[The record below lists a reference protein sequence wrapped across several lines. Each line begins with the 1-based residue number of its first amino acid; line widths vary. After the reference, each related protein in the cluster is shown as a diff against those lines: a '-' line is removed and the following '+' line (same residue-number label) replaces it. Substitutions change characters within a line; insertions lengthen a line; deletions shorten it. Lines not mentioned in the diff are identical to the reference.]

1 VLLVSIL
8 ILFSC
13 QFKSVYKSENINVK
27 LCSIKVDNEKYPAAL
42 YEIIFKNE
50 LKSILCTT
58 KRSKTNY
65 FLKWTITKNYRELI
79 KSETNSTRR
88 YEETLRIKFTIF
100 DSKNNTSVYSDIV
113 AARGAYNIL
122 EDELISTIAS
132 KKAVEL
138 QIATIAARLTL
149 DKIHLFMLKNENSE
163 L

>member
-1 VLLVSIL
+1 MLLVSIL
-8 ILFSC
+8 ILFAC
-13 QFKSVYKSENINVK
+13 QFKSVYKSENINFK
-27 LCSIKVDNEKYPAAL
+27 LCSIKVDNEKNPATL
-42 YEIIFKNE
+42 YEVIFKNE

-58 KRSKTNY
+58 KISKTNY

-79 KSETNSTRR
+79 KSESNSTRR
-88 YEETLRIKFTIF
+88 YEETLLIKFTIF

-113 AARGAYNIL
+113 AARGAYNVL
-122 EDELISTIAS
+122 EDALISTIAS

>member
-1 VLLVSIL
+1 MLLVLIL

-27 LCSIKVDNEKYPAAL
+27 LCSIKVDNEKNPATL
-42 YEIIFKNE
+42 YEVIFKNE

-58 KRSKTNY
+58 KISKTNY

-79 KSETNSTRR
+79 KSESNSTRR
-88 YEETLRIKFTIF
+88 YEETLLIKFTIF

-113 AARGAYNIL
+113 TARGAYNVL
-122 EDELISTIAS
+122 EDALISTIAS

>member
-1 VLLVSIL
+1 MLLVSIL
-8 ILFSC
+8 ILFAC
-13 QFKSVYKSENINVK
+13 QFKSVYKSENINFK
-27 LCSIKVDNEKYPAAL
+27 LCSIKVDNEKNPATL

-58 KRSKTNY
+58 KISKTNY
-65 FLKWTITKNYRELI
+65 ILKWTITKNYRELI
-79 KSETNSTRR
+79 RSKSNSTRR
-88 YEETLRIKFTIF
+88 YEETLSIKFTIF

-113 AARGAYNIL
+113 AARGAYNVL
-122 EDELISTIAS
+122 EDELISTITS

>member
-1 VLLVSIL
+1 MLLVSIL

-13 QFKSVYKSENINVK
+13 QFKPVYKSENINFK
-27 LCSIKVDNEKYPAAL
+27 LCSIKVDNEKNPAAL
-42 YEIIFKNE
+42 YEITFKNE
-50 LKSILCTT
+50 LKSILCT
-58 KRSKTNY
+58 KQISKANY

-79 KSETNSTRR
+79 KSESNSTRR
-88 YEETLRIKFTIF
+88 YEETLRIKFAIF
-100 DSKNNTSVYSDIV
+100 DSKNNTIVYSDIV
-113 AARGAYNIL
+113 AARGAYNVL

-138 QIATIAARLTL
+138 QIATIAARLIL

>member
-1 VLLVSIL
+1 MLLVSIL

-13 QFKSVYKSENINVK
+13 QFKSVYKSENINFK
-27 LCSIKVDNEKYPAAL
+27 LCSIKVDNEKNPATL
-42 YEIIFKNE
+42 YEVIFKNE

-58 KRSKTNY
+58 KISKTNY

-79 KSETNSTRR
+79 KSESYMTSR
-88 YEETLRIKFTIF
+88 YEETLRINFAIF

-113 AARGAYNIL
+113 TARGAYNVL
-122 EDELISTIAS
+122 EDALISTIAS
-132 KKAVEL
+132 KKAVDL

>member
-13 QFKSVYKSENINVK
+13 QFKSVYKSENINFK
-27 LCSIKVDNEKYPAAL
+27 LCSIKVDNEKNPATL
-42 YEIIFKNE
+42 YEVIFKNE

-58 KRSKTNY
+58 KISKTNY

-79 KSETNSTRR
+79 KSESYMTSR
-88 YEETLRIKFTIF
+88 YEETLRINFAIF

-113 AARGAYNIL
+113 TARGAYNVL
-122 EDELISTIAS
+122 EDALISTITS
-132 KKAVEL
+132 QKAVDL

>member
-1 VLLVSIL
+1 MLLVSIL

-13 QFKSVYKSENINVK
+13 QFKSVYKSENINFK
-27 LCSIKVDNEKYPAAL
+27 LCSIKVDNEKNPATL
-42 YEIIFKNE
+42 YEVIFKNE

-58 KRSKTNY
+58 KISKTNY

-79 KSETNSTRR
+79 KSESNLTRR
-88 YEETLRIKFTIF
+88 YEETLTINFAIF

-113 AARGAYNIL
+113 TARGAYNVL
-122 EDELISTIAS
+122 EDALISTIAS
-132 KKAVEL
+132 KKAVDL

>member
-1 VLLVSIL
+1 M
-8 ILFSC
+8 
-13 QFKSVYKSENINVK
+13 
-27 LCSIKVDNEKYPAAL
+27 
-42 YEIIFKNE
+42 
-50 LKSILCTT
+50 CTT
-58 KRSKTNY
+58 KISKTNY

-79 KSETNSTRR
+79 KSESNMTSR
-88 YEETLRIKFTIF
+88 YEETLRINFAIF

-113 AARGAYNIL
+113 TARGAYNIL

-149 DKIHLFMLKNENSE
+149 DKIHLFMLKDENSE

>member
-13 QFKSVYKSENINVK
+13 QFKSVYKSENINFK
-27 LCSIKVDNEKYPAAL
+27 LCSIKVDNEKNPATL
-42 YEIIFKNE
+42 YEVIFKNE

-58 KRSKTNY
+58 KISKTNY

-79 KSETNSTRR
+79 KSESNSTRR
-88 YEETLRIKFTIF
+88 YEETLLIKFTIF

-113 AARGAYNIL
+113 AARGAYNVL
-122 EDELISTIAS
+122 EDALISTIAS

>member
-1 VLLVSIL
+1 MLLVLIL

-13 QFKSVYKSENINVK
+13 QFKSVYKSENINFK
-27 LCSIKVDNEKYPAAL
+27 LCSIKVDNEKNPATL

-50 LKSILCTT
+50 LKSILCT
-58 KRSKTNY
+58 KQISQTNY

-79 KSETNSTRR
+79 KSESNTTKR
-88 YEETLRIKFTIF
+88 YEETLLIKFAIF

-113 AARGAYNIL
+113 TARGAYNVL
-122 EDELISTIAS
+122 ENALISTIAS

-138 QIATIAARLTL
+138 QIATISARLTL
-149 DKIHLFMLKNENSE
+149 DKIHLFMLKDENSE

>member
-1 VLLVSIL
+1 VLLVLIL

-13 QFKSVYKSENINVK
+13 QLKPVYKSENINFK
-27 LCSIKVDNEKYPAAL
+27 LCSIKVDNEKNPAAL

-58 KRSKTNY
+58 KISKTNY

-79 KSETNSTRR
+79 KTESNTTRR
-88 YEETLRIKFTIF
+88 YEETLLIEFTIF
-100 DSKNNTSVYSDIV
+100 DSKNNTGVYSDII
-113 AARGAYNIL
+113 AAKGAYNIL
-122 EDELISTIAS
+122 DGEVISTIAS
-132 KKAVEL
+132 KKAVRL

-149 DKIHLFMLKNENSE
+149 DKIHLFMLKDENSE

>member
-1 VLLVSIL
+1 MLLVSIL

-13 QFKSVYKSENINVK
+13 QFKSVYKSENINFK
-27 LCSIKVDNEKYPAAL
+27 LCSIKVDNEKNPATL
-42 YEIIFKNE
+42 YEVIFKNE

-58 KRSKTNY
+58 KISKTNY

-79 KSETNSTRR
+79 KSESNATRR
-88 YEETLRIKFTIF
+88 YEETLLIKFTIF

-113 AARGAYNIL
+113 TARGAYNVL
-122 EDELISTIAS
+122 EDALISTIAS

>member
-1 VLLVSIL
+1 MLLLSIL
-8 ILFSC
+8 ILFAC
-13 QFKSVYKSENINVK
+13 QFKPVYKSENINFK
-27 LCSIKVDNEKYPAAL
+27 LCSIKVDNEKNPATL
-42 YEIIFKNE
+42 YEVIFKNE

-58 KRSKTNY
+58 KISKTNY

-79 KSETNSTRR
+79 KSESNSTRR
-88 YEETLRIKFTIF
+88 YEETLLIKFTIF

-113 AARGAYNIL
+113 AARGAYNVL
-122 EDELISTIAS
+122 EDELISTITS
-132 KKAVEL
+132 KKAVEV

>member
-1 VLLVSIL
+1 MLLVSIL

-13 QFKSVYKSENINVK
+13 QFKSVYKSENINFK
-27 LCSIKVDNEKYPAAL
+27 LCSIKVDNEKNPATL
-42 YEIIFKNE
+42 YEVIFKNE

-58 KRSKTNY
+58 KISKTNY

-79 KSETNSTRR
+79 KSESYMTSR
-88 YEETLRIKFTIF
+88 YEETLRIKFVIF
-100 DSKNNTSVYSDIV
+100 DSKNNTSVYSNIV
-113 AARGAYNIL
+113 TARGAYNIL
-122 EDELISTIAS
+122 EDELISTITS

>member
-13 QFKSVYKSENINVK
+13 QFKSVYKSENINFK
-27 LCSIKVDNEKYPAAL
+27 LCSIKVDNEKNPATL
-42 YEIIFKNE
+42 YEVIFKNE

-58 KRSKTNY
+58 KISKTNY

-79 KSETNSTRR
+79 KSESYMTSR
-88 YEETLRIKFTIF
+88 YEETLRINFAIF

-113 AARGAYNIL
+113 TARGAYNVL
-122 EDELISTIAS
+122 EDALISTIAS
-132 KKAVEL
+132 KKAVDL

>member
-1 VLLVSIL
+1 MLLVSIL
-8 ILFSC
+8 ILFAC
-13 QFKSVYKSENINVK
+13 QFKSVYKSENINFK
-27 LCSIKVDNEKYPAAL
+27 LCSIKVDNEKNPATL
-42 YEIIFKNE
+42 YEVIFKNE

-58 KRSKTNY
+58 KISKTND
-65 FLKWTITKNYRELI
+65 FLKWAITKNYRELI
-79 KSETNSTRR
+79 KSESNSTRR
-88 YEETLRIKFTIF
+88 YEETLLIKVTIF

-113 AARGAYNIL
+113 AARGAYNVL

-138 QIATIAARLTL
+138 QIATIAAQLTL

>member
-1 VLLVSIL
+1 MLLVSIL

-13 QFKSVYKSENINVK
+13 QFKSVYKSENINFK
-27 LCSIKVDNEKYPAAL
+27 LCSIKVDNEKNPATL
-42 YEIIFKNE
+42 YEVIFKNE

-58 KRSKTNY
+58 KISKTNY

-79 KSETNSTRR
+79 KSELNLTSR
-88 YEETLRIKFTIF
+88 YEKTLLINFAIF

-113 AARGAYNIL
+113 TARGAYNVL
-122 EDELISTIAS
+122 EDALISTIAS
-132 KKAVEL
+132 KKAVDL

>member
-1 VLLVSIL
+1 MLLVSIL

-13 QFKSVYKSENINVK
+13 QFKSVYKSENINFK
-27 LCSIKVDNEKYPAAL
+27 LCSIKVDNEKNPATL
-42 YEIIFKNE
+42 YEVIFKNE

-58 KRSKTNY
+58 KISKTNY

-79 KSETNSTRR
+79 KSESNLTRR
-88 YEETLRIKFTIF
+88 YEETLLINFAIF
-100 DSKNNTSVYSDIV
+100 DSRNNTSVYSDIV
-113 AARGAYNIL
+113 AARGAYNVL
-122 EDELISTIAS
+122 EDALISTIAS